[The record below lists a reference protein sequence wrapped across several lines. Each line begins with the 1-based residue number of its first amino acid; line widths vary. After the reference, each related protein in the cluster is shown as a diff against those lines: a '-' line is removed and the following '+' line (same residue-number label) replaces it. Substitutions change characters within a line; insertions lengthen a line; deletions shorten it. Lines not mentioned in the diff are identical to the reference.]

1 MPLPMATEVRDSL
14 YERDFSGAWII
25 EMFTDQGVL
34 RAWDRRVSLSF
45 EGHTF
50 EAVGDQFQLEGELK
64 TSVDLIPEPIII
76 MFDAAAV
83 LDSDTL
89 IGRLVDRTW
98 YQRRFR
104 LRQLALV
111 PMKNGTEIIGAGYD
125 WYGYMDNIEE
135 TIGDGGKPI
144 IALTCESGIFRSRGR
159 NYRTYTDADQRQIDP
174 DDPSFKNTATKPFQS
189 IPFGES
195 WSNVPG
201 YQGNSSGNSSQ
212 GSANIR
218 QALFGF

>member
-1 MPLPMATEVRDSL
+1 MPLPMTTEVRDAL

-25 EMFTDQGVL
+25 EMFCDEGVL
-34 RAWDRRVSLSF
+34 RAWDRRVDLTF
-45 EGHTF
+45 EGHAF
-50 EAVGDQFQLEGELK
+50 EPVGDQFQLEGELK
-64 TSVDLIPEPIII
+64 TSADLIPEPLIL
-76 MFDAAAV
+76 MFDSAAV
-83 LDSDTL
+83 LDDSKL
-89 IGRLVDRTW
+89 IGKLVDRTW

-111 PMKNGTEIIGAGYD
+111 PFTNGTQVIGAGYD

-144 IALTCESGIFRSRGR
+144 IALTCESGIFRTRGR
-159 NYRTYTDADQRQIDP
+159 NYRTYTDADQREIDP
-174 DDPSFKNTATKPFQS
+174 DDPSFVNTATKPFQS

-201 YQGNSSGNSSQ
+201 YNGGAANNGASQ
-212 GSANIR
+212 PRNTLTR
-218 QALFGF
+218 Y